1 VATYQRLEESKIE
14 DDSGASF
21 SGINSFEDEGTI
33 SDYYSAQLYSQWSDT
48 VSTEIRV
55 SRAEVSDVQG
65 PFGFDEANEP
75 NAAVRLVVGL
85 PNAANADIPA
95 GLRANASL
103 LSGPGFFRSLNQ
115 LDTKVDQARF
125 LMKIDAGD
133 GHKIKLGAEIN
144 SLDAFNLFL
153 PNATGTLFFQSLDD
167 FEQGLITGG
176 TSTNTSNNNVVG
188 NSTVGAQIQVPENFD
203 FNLSAAEFNREIYS
217 FFAQDEWQATDQL
230 TINAGVRVQLYD
242 GGTPP
247 ANPLFAQRFGFSN
260 SSGFSSLDPVVLPR
274 LSATYQFD
282 NEGFLSNSSL
292 TGGVGI
298 FSGGDPVVFF
308 SNAFANDGFTQGNV
322 TTNNCAAGQLV
333 RGAGGKIDVVDA
345 AGNFTGVPQC
355 VINAGEA
362 IAATGGGNVQSIDPN
377 FDVPT
382 AVRANIGF
390 STDIGAESGFFSNW
404 QLNLDYVYTRF
415 NDTLAVVDLLQQIN
429 PSLGLNG
436 RTVDGRPIYS
446 PIDPLR
452 AGCDAQLV
460 GTGGNNPQ
468 YTGLSAACFNP
479 QNATLQEFLQLT
491 NGDSFES
498 HNFSFVLTKQFSE
511 GLFTEGGSFNV
522 NFGYAFNDSQQAGNF
537 RSATA
542 DSNFDGTAAFDPQ
555 NVGVSQSGFETRH
568 NFTLAL
574 NLREEFIEDYSTSIG
589 IFFRANEGRPYS
601 LVFDDANPTF
611 RGTLSAEENILAYIP
626 TGINDPNISPLSNQ
640 AALQAYVNALNGEG
654 IISELNCQLTPG
666 QTIGRNTCR
675 NPWTFDMDFR
685 FAQELPFLGKLTGIT
700 QDKIELY
707 VDVANAL
714 NLIDENWNSVR
725 TLGGF
730 EQRVALVQGSFDPQ
744 GRYVI
749 SNFNANQ
756 GRADTAEGATAWR
769 IQFGV
774 RYEF

>member
-1 VATYQRLEESKIE
+1 
-14 DDSGASF
+14 
-21 SGINSFEDEGTI
+21 
-33 SDYYSAQLYSQWSDT
+33 
-48 VSTEIRV
+48 
-55 SRAEVSDVQG
+55 
-65 PFGFDEANEP
+65 
-75 NAAVRLVVGL
+75 
-85 PNAANADIPA
+85 
-95 GLRANASL
+95 
-103 LSGPGFFRSLNQ
+103 
-115 LDTKVDQARF
+115 
-125 LMKIDAGD
+125 M
-133 GHKIKLGAEIN
+133 
-144 SLDAFNLFL
+144 
-153 PNATGTLFFQSLDD
+153 
-167 FEQGLITGG
+167 
-176 TSTNTSNNNVVG
+176 
-188 NSTVGAQIQVPENFD
+188 
-203 FNLSAAEFNREIYS
+203 
-217 FFAQDEWQATDQL
+217 
-230 TINAGVRVQLYD
+230 
-242 GGTPP
+242 
-247 ANPLFAQRFGFSN
+247 
-260 SSGFSSLDPVVLPR
+260 
-274 LSATYQFD
+274 
-282 NEGFLSNSSL
+282 
-292 TGGVGI
+292 GI
-298 FSGGDPVVFF
+298 FSGGDPVVFY

-345 AGNFTGVPQC
+345 NGNFTGIPQC

-362 IAATGGGNVQSIDPN
+362 IASQGAGNVQSIDPN

-382 AVRANIGF
+382 AVRANLGF
-390 STDIGAESGFFSNW
+390 STEIGTESGFLSNW
-404 QLNLDYVYTRF
+404 QLRLDYVYTRF

-452 AGCDAQLV
+452 AGCTAQLV

-468 YTGLSAACFNP
+468 WTGLTPACFAA
-479 QNATLQEFLQLT
+479 QNATTQEFLQLT

-498 HNFSFVLTKQFSE
+498 HNFSVVLTKQFSE

-574 NLREEFIEDYSTSIG
+574 NLREEFIEDYSTNIG

-626 TGINDPNISPLSNQ
+626 TGINDPNISPTSNA
-640 AALQAYVNALNGEG
+640 AALQAYVNALNGQG
-654 IISELNCQLTPG
+654 IISELNCQFTPG

-675 NPWTFDMDFR
+675 NPWTFDMDLR
-685 FAQELPFLGKLTGIT
+685 FAQELPFLGKVTGIK

-707 VDVANAL
+707 VDIANAL
-714 NLIDENWNSVR
+714 NLIDRDWNAVR